1 MMMRTTRK
9 SSETVCCRSESQAS
23 STLHAL
29 LHCLARRHQPRL
41 MAAVAASKY
50 ATRKATLVLTAVSGP
65 FAKTPTVTEEK
76 DRLNASTA

>member
-1 MMMRTTRK
+1 
-9 SSETVCCRSESQAS
+9 
-23 STLHAL
+23 
-29 LHCLARRHQPRL
+29 